1 METLNKTTTKNIFI
15 KYPITTYYLLTFLIS
30 WGGLIV
36 IMGGTDRITSNP
48 TTAPFISIYLV
59 TVGGPIIAGV
69 LLTGLFKGKE
79 GYQELISRFF
89 KWRVPLKWYAVA
101 LLIAPLTVFAT
112 LLTLSLF
119 APVFMP
125 GIFSSGNIPV
135 ASIFGLPGSDKIT
148 LMLFVLMLGFVNG
161 FIEEL
166 GWTGFATHWLKLNHN
181 LILIGTSVGV
191 LWGLWHLPSNYIGS
205 AAGAGTVPLALY
217 ISLLLFTFLPPYR
230 ILMMWVYK
238 HTGSL
243 FIAVLMHASLDIFWI
258 LSTPLLLTGKE
269 RVIWYALWAVVL
281 WSIVAIICLFNN
293 KKGYKKLF
301 MEANN

>member
-15 KYPITTYYLLTFLIS
+15 KYQVTTYYLLTFLIS

-36 IMGGTDRITSNP
+36 IMGGLDKISSKP
-48 TTAPFISIYLV
+48 TTAPFIPTYLV
-59 TVGGPIIAGV
+59 TVGGPIVAGV
-69 LLTGLFKGKE
+69 LLTGLYKGKE
-79 GYQELISRFF
+79 GYRELISRLF

-119 APVFMP
+119 APAFMP
-125 GIFSSGNIPV
+125 GIFSSGNNPV
-135 ASIFGLPGSDKIT
+135 ASMFGLPGSDKTT
-148 LMLFVLMLGFVNG
+148 LMLLVLMLGFFNG

-166 GWTGFATHWLKLNHN
+166 GWTGFATHRLKLNHN
-181 LILIGTSVGV
+181 LILTGTSVGI
-191 LWGLWHLPSNYIGS
+191 LWGLWHLPSNYIDS
-205 AAGAGTVPLALY
+205 AAGAGTVPLPLY

-243 FIAVLMHASLDIFWI
+243 FIAVLMHTSLDIFWI

-281 WSIVAIICLFNN
+281 WSVVAIIYLFNN
-293 KKGYKKLF
+293 KKGYKKHKFLY
-301 MEANN
+301 

>member
-1 METLNKTTTKNIFI
+1 METLNKTTTENIFI

-36 IMGGTDRITSNP
+36 IMGGPDKITSEP
-48 TTAPFISIYLV
+48 TTTPFIFAYLV
-59 TVGGPIIAGV
+59 TVGGPITAGV
-69 LLTGLFKGKE
+69 LLTGLFQGKE
-79 GYQELISRFF
+79 GYRELISRLF
-89 KWRVPLKWYAVA
+89 KWCVPLKWYAVA
-101 LLIAPLTVFAT
+101 LLIAPLTVFTT

-125 GIFSSGNIPV
+125 GIFGSGNNSV
-135 ASIFGLPGSDKIT
+135 AFMFGLPGSDKIA
-148 LMLFVLMLGFVNG
+148 LLLFVLMLGLFNG

-166 GWTGFATHWLKLNHN
+166 GWTGFATYRLKLNHN
-181 LILIGTSVGV
+181 LILTGSSVGM

-205 AAGAGTVPLALY
+205 ASGASTVPLPLY
-217 ISLLLFTFLPPYR
+217 LSLLLFTFLPPYR

-269 RVIWYALWAVVL
+269 RVIWYVLWAVVL
-281 WSIVAIICLFNN
+281 WSMVLIIGIVGN
-293 KKGYKKLF
+293 KKKGI
-301 MEANN
+301 